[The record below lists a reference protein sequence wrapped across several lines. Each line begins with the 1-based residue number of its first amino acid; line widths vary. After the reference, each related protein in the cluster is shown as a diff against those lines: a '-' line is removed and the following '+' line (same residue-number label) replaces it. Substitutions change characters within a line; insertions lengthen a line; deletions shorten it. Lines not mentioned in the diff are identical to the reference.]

1 MKSEILSLLR
11 ESGDYVSGQELC
23 EHFGVTRAAVW
34 KAINQLKKE
43 GYDIDAVQNRGY
55 RLVSER
61 ELYGKNELES
71 RIRTRW
77 AGRNV
82 VFYEITD
89 STNVQ
94 AKRLAEQGAV
104 EGTLVV
110 AEEQTAGRGRRGRDW
125 RSPAGSNIYFTL
137 LLRPEYATDCASMVT
152 LVMALAVRE
161 AVQEICGMD
170 AGIKWPNDVV
180 MGGKKVTGILTEMSL
195 EGMEIQHVVIGV
207 GINVKEQTFPAEIAD
222 RATSLEEAAGK
233 PVSRAALLQ
242 KIMEHFEVDY
252 EKFLQTKDLS
262 LLKQGYNGALVNL
275 GREVRVLD
283 PAGEYSGTALG
294 INEKGELL
302 VRTAD
307 GSVKEVYAGEVS
319 VRGIYGYV

>member
-94 AKRLAEQGAV
+94 AKRLAEQGAAQ
-104 EGTLVV
+104 GTLVV

-137 LLRPEYATDCASMVT
+137 LLRPEYTTDCASMVT

-161 AVQEICGMD
+161 AVQEICGTD
-170 AGIKWPNDVV
+170 VGIKWPNDVV
-180 MGGKKVTGILTEMSL
+180 VGGKKVTGILTEMSL

-222 RATSLEEAAGK
+222 KATSLEEAAGK
-233 PVSRAALLQ
+233 SVSRAALLQ

-252 EKFLQTKDLS
+252 EKFLQTKDLF

-283 PAGEYSGTALG
+283 PAGEYGGTALG